1 MKAARSISL
10 LGSVVLALALTAGCG
25 DDSAPTKDKEIS
37 PVAED
42 AALVKRLP
50 ADVQQAGV
58 LDVGTDAS
66 SPPMQFLE
74 PGSEKLV
81 GFEIDLGDALGQL
94 LGLEVKWTNLSS
106 AALVPA
112 LQNGRFDLAMASAQD
127 LPERQEIF
135 DFVDYFNVGSNLLV
149 KKDNAGEFVD
159 FASLCG
165 QSLGVQAGTAQLF
178 GAEKQQEQC
187 GNNPIDIQRFP
198 TNDAAFLALNSDR
211 VDAVFA
217 QTIVNAY
224 VMTRTPDQYA
234 VSDEAYD
241 ETPVGAVLPKNS
253 ELVPVINDALTK
265 LIDNGTYAEIVEK
278 WGLEVAAVSTVTL
291 NAG

>member
-1 MKAARSISL
+1 MKVRSASL
-10 LGSVVLALALTAGCG
+10 LGTTLLALALMAGCG
-25 DDSAPTKDKEIS
+25 DDSAPAKDKDIS
-37 PVAED
+37 PVAEN
-42 AALVKRLP
+42 AELIERLP
-50 ADVQQAGV
+50 AHVREAGV

-81 GFEIDLGDALGQL
+81 GFEIDLGDALGRL

-112 LQNGRFDLAMASAQD
+112 LQNGRFDMAMASAQD

-149 KKDNAGEFVD
+149 KKDSADKFAD

-165 QSLGVQAGTAQLF
+165 QSLGVQTGTAQLF
-178 GAEKQQEQC
+178 GAEEKQKPC
-187 GNNPIDIQRFP
+187 GGNPIDIQTFP

-224 VMTRTPDQYA
+224 VMTKAPDQYA
-234 VSDEAYD
+234 VSDEVYD
-241 ETPVGAVLPKNS
+241 ETPVGAVLPKGS
-253 ELVPVINDALTK
+253 ELVPVVKDAIDE
-265 LIDNGTYAEIVEK
+265 LITNGTYAEIVEK
-278 WGLEVAAVSTVTL
+278 WGLDIAAVTSVNL